1 MSDEQDKV
9 LSMLQNGTI
18 DAEQANDLLEAMEE
32 EGEEMVITA
41 VSESSGDIPNMDR
54 YRRFWV
60 APFVLLSATTTLL
73 ALWLRALSTNR
84 KSRLPLSFLIV
95 LSLFLFSLGL
105 TVLMFMSRRSTW
117 VHVRVKEKDGAN
129 IAISMP
135 LPLSMASW
143 AINYAREF
151 VQGEALDNLDMAA
164 AAIAA
169 AQESFND
176 PNADP
181 IMINVDDE
189 DARVQVFIG

>member
-1 MSDEQDKV
+1 MSDEKDKV

-18 DAEQANDLLEAMEE
+18 DAEQANELLGAMAAEDEE
-32 EGEEMVITA
+32 KVITA
-41 VSESSGDIPNMDR
+41 VSETSGDIPDMDR
-54 YRRFWV
+54 YRSFWI
-60 APFVLLSATTTLL
+60 APFVILSAVTTLL

-84 KSRLPLSFLIV
+84 KSRLPFGFLIV

-105 TVLMFMSRRSTW
+105 TILIFMSRKSTW
-117 VHVRVKEKDGAN
+117 VHVRVQEKDGAN

-135 LPLSMASW
+135 LPLSLAGW
-143 AINYAREF
+143 AVDYAREF
-151 VQGEALDNLDMAA
+151 VQGEALDNLNMAA
-164 AAIAA
+164 TAIAA

-189 DARVQVFIG
+189 DAHVQVFIG